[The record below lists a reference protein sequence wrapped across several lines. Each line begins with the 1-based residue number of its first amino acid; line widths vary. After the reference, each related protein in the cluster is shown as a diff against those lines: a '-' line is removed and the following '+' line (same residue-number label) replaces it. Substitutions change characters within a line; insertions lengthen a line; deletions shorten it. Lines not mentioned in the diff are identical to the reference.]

1 MTDIVVYQPDEVT
14 RMDVRAD
21 EETVWLSQKQ
31 MAALFGCDRV
41 NITQH
46 LKNIFQDG
54 ELSEKVVCKDFL
66 HTTQHGAIDGKTQS
80 RTVSHY
86 NLDAIISVGFRVN
99 SKRGIQFR
107 QWATA
112 VIKERLLRGY
122 RPVMAR
128 ISDKSAL
135 YTPQRAEDARCA
147 LEQGLCSAL
156 ATSDLRG
163 VLAFIRREV
172 AERWLKSYNL
182 TVEDARRMAE
192 LGLLPCVAP
201 ELRRYPSTWRS
212 PLRSSGL
219 MYVADAQAQERLR
232 QREGTVLII
241 GEDALT
247 RQIGVAEVEQ
257 PKLVSRKRGR
267 ARYTV
272 ADIAFHDAIVT
283 RRALAAR

>member
-31 MAALFGCDRV
+31 MAALFGCDRSV
-41 NITQH
+41 VTKH
-46 LKNIFQDG
+46 LQNIFQDG
-54 ELSEKVVCKDFL
+54 ELDEKRTCANFALVQNEGERTV
-66 HTTQHGAIDGKTQS
+66 S

-112 VIKERLLRGY
+112 VIKERLLRGF
-122 RPVMAR
+122 RPVTAR

-135 YTPQRAEDARCA
+135 YTPQRAQDARYA

-172 AERWLKSYNL
+172 ADRWLKSCNL
-182 TVEDARRMAE
+182 TVEDVRRMSE

-257 PKLVSRKRGR
+257 PRLVSRKRGR

>member
-31 MAALFGCDRV
+31 MAALFGCSV
-41 NITQH
+41 MNVSGH

-54 ELSEKVVCKDFL
+54 ELNEKRTVKDFF
-66 HTTQHGAIDGKTQS
+66 TVQNEGERTVS

-122 RPVMAR
+122 RPVTAH

-135 YTPQRAEDARCA
+135 YTPQRARDARCA

-172 AERWLKSYNL
+172 AERWLKSCNL

-192 LGLLPCVAP
+192 LGLLSCVAP

-219 MYVADAQAQERLR
+219 MYVADTQAQERLR

-257 PKLVSRKRGR
+257 PRLVSPKRGR

-283 RRALAAR
+283 RRALATR

>member
-31 MAALFGCDRV
+31 MAALFGCSV
-41 NITQH
+41 MNVSGH

-54 ELSEKVVCKDFL
+54 ELSEKGTVKDFFIVQNEGER
-66 HTTQHGAIDGKTQS
+66 TVS

-122 RPVMAR
+122 RPVTAQ
-128 ISDKSAL
+128 ISDRSAK
-135 YTPQRAEDARCA
+135 YTPQRASDARRA
-147 LEQGLCSAL
+147 LEQGLYSAL

-163 VLAFIRREV
+163 ILAFVRREV
-172 AERWLKSYNL
+172 AERWLKSCNL

-241 GEDALT
+241 GEDVIT

-257 PKLVSRKRGR
+257 PRLVSRKRGR

>member
-31 MAALFGCDRV
+31 MAALFGCSV
-41 NITQH
+41 MNISGH

-54 ELSEKVVCKDFL
+54 ELNEKRTVKDFFIVQSEGER
-66 HTTQHGAIDGKTQS
+66 TVS

-122 RPVMAR
+122 RPVTAQ

-135 YTPQRAEDARCA
+135 YTPQRASDARRA
-147 LEQGLCSAL
+147 LEQGLYTVL

-172 AERWLKSYNL
+172 AERWLKSCNL

-219 MYVADAQAQERLR
+219 MYVADQEAQWRLS
-232 QREGTVLII
+232 QREGRVLMV
-241 GEDALT
+241 GEDVIT

-257 PKLVSRKRGR
+257 PRLVSRKRGR

-272 ADIAFHDAIVT
+272 ADIAFHDAIVM
-283 RRALAAR
+283 RRALTAR

>member
-31 MAALFGCDRV
+31 MAALFGCDRSV
-41 NITQH
+41 VTKH
-46 LKNIFQDG
+46 LQNIFQDG
-54 ELSEKVVCKDFL
+54 ELDEKRTCANLALVQNEGERTV
-66 HTTQHGAIDGKTQS
+66 S

-86 NLDAIISVGFRVN
+86 NLDTIISVGFRVN

-122 RPVMAR
+122 RPVTAR

-135 YTPQRAEDARCA
+135 YTPQRAQDARCA
-147 LEQGLCSAL
+147 LEQGLYSAL

-163 VLAFIRREV
+163 VLAFMRREV
-172 AERWLKSYNL
+172 AERWLKSCNL

-192 LGLLPCVAP
+192 LGLLPCVVP

-257 PKLVSRKRGR
+257 PRLVSRKRGR
-267 ARYTV
+267 ARYTI

-283 RRALAAR
+283 RRALAVR

>member
-21 EETVWLSQKQ
+21 EETVWLTQKQ
-31 MAALFGCDRV
+31 MAALFGCSV
-41 NITQH
+41 MNVSGH

-54 ELSEKVVCKDFL
+54 ELNDKVVVKDFFI
-66 HTTQHGAIDGKTQS
+66 TTQHGAMDGKTQS

-122 RPVMAR
+122 RPVTAQ
-128 ISDKSAL
+128 ISDRSAK
-135 YTPQRAEDARCA
+135 YTPQRAEDARRA
-147 LEQGLCSAL
+147 LEQGLYTVF

-163 VLAFIRREV
+163 VLAFIRSEV
-172 AERWLKSYNL
+172 VARWLKPYGL
-182 TVEDARRMAE
+182 VIEDVRGMAE
-192 LGLLPCVAP
+192 SGLLPCIAP
-201 ELRRYPSTWRS
+201 ELRRFPSTWRS
-212 PLRSSGL
+212 NLRSSGL
-219 MYVADAQAQERLR
+219 MYVADREAQWRLS

-257 PKLVSRKRGR
+257 PRLVSRKRGR

-272 ADIAFHDAIVT
+272 ADIAFHDAIVM

>member
-1 MTDIVVYQPDEVT
+1 MNDIVVYQPDEVT

-31 MAALFGCDRV
+31 MAALFGCSV
-41 NITQH
+41 MNVSGH

-54 ELSEKVVCKDFL
+54 ELSEKGTVKDFFIVQNEGER
-66 HTTQHGAIDGKTQS
+66 TVS

-107 QWATA
+107 QWATT

-122 RPVMAR
+122 RPVTAH
-128 ISDKSAL
+128 ISDRSAK
-135 YTPQRAEDARCA
+135 YTPQRAEDARRA
-147 LEQGLCSAL
+147 LEQGLYTVL

-163 VLAFIRREV
+163 ILAFIRSEV
-172 AERWLKSYNL
+172 VARWLKPYGL
-182 TVEDARRMAE
+182 AIEDVRGMAE
-192 LGLLPCVAP
+192 SGLLPCIAP
-201 ELRRYPSTWRS
+201 ELRRFPSTWRS
-212 PLRSSGL
+212 NLRSSGL
-219 MYVADAQAQERLR
+219 MYVADREAQRRLS

-257 PKLVSRKRGR
+257 PRIAYRKSTR
-267 ARYTV
+267 ARYTI
-272 ADIAFHDAIVT
+272 ADIAFHDAIVM
-283 RRALAAR
+283 RRALAER